1 MKIGIPQALFYYLE
15 GDIILH
21 FLKELGIDVIIS
33 PKTTK
38 KTLEDGMKY
47 APDEMCLSM
56 KNYIGH
62 VVYLKDKCDYL
73 LIPRIDNYYTYN
85 QTCTNFLAI
94 RDIIN
99 SIFDINVIDY
109 NIDLNNKNTLKKGL
123 FNIGRKLGYKGNDIS
138 NAYNNSLYLYN
149 LNKKKLIN
157 RNIQKLN
164 STKKKVLLISH
175 SYNIYD
181 NLIGK
186 PIIDL
191 LNREGIEVVYS
202 FLFDNRLCRKLSKNI
217 SSELYWKYSRESI
230 GSYEIVKNKVDG
242 VVFLSTF
249 PCGLDS
255 LVNELLILKLN
266 KPYLNIIIDDYSAD
280 NGIETRIESFADIL
294 KNYIKK

>member
-149 LNKKKLIN
+149 LNKKKIIN

>member
-202 FLFDNRLCRKLSKNI
+202 FLFDSRLCRKLSKNI